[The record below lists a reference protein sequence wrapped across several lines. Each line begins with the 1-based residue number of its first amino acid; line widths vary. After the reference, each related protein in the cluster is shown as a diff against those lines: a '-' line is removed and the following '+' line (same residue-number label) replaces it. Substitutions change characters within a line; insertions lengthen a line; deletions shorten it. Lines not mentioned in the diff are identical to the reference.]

1 MRMKSRS
8 SIATFFVCFGL
19 IAAPAFSYAVGV
31 RNENIENRSL
41 NEFTGLSEG
50 WETLNSL
57 GDYLK
62 DRNPLRQYAV
72 RFDANIDRDFFSEDP
87 VFGGQENPRVLE
99 GKDKTLFLSDAID
112 NACAPHDSPENS
124 VRQLSKLAK
133 QLVAIGKKPLV
144 MVAPDKSSL
153 HADLLPFDADEKAC
167 FFDYI
172 GRLNSSL
179 SRSEIPGFVD
189 ISTLL
194 SVEIEKTREF
204 LYLKKD
210 SHWDGAGSLVAVN
223 AAIDYLS
230 PGLRKKSDVRFDGTY
245 EYTGDLTG
253 MRGLP
258 ETDFAPVYRI
268 DRGGEILLKANEVF
282 PGYESQL
289 NQRIIQTSDTLK
301 FVPGR
306 TLFLCDSYGLA
317 ALPQLTPYFEDLTIF
332 LLANFDPEVFK
343 DLVKNADTVWIMTVE
358 RGVSWRLKNEIGSD
372 TFINSLE
379 LGN

>member
-1 MRMKSRS
+1 MKMKSRFS
-8 SIATFFVCFGL
+8 KTTFFVCFGL
-19 IAAPAFSYAVGV
+19 IAAPTISYALGV

-41 NEFTGLSEG
+41 SKFTGLSDG

-62 DRNPLRQYAV
+62 DRNPLRQYAI
-72 RFDANIDRDFFSEDP
+72 RLDANIDRDFFSEDP

-99 GKDKTLFLSDAID
+99 GKENTLFLSDAID

-124 VRQLSKLAK
+124 ARQLSKLAR

-153 HADLLPFDADEKAC
+153 HADLLPFDADEKPC

-172 GRLNSSL
+172 SRLNTSL

-194 SVEIEKTREF
+194 SDEIKKTREF

-223 AAIDYLS
+223 AAIDYLR
-230 PGLRKKSDVRFDGTY
+230 PGLRKKSDVHFDGTY

-268 DRGGEILLKANEVF
+268 DRGGKIVVKTNEIF

-289 NQRIIQTSDTLK
+289 NQRIIQASDNLK

-317 ALPQLTPYFEDLTIF
+317 SLPQLTPYFEDLTVF
-332 LLANFDPEVFK
+332 LLSDFDAAKFK
-343 DLVKNADTVWIMTVE
+343 DLVENADTVWIMTVE

-379 LGN
+379 PGN

>member
-1 MRMKSRS
+1 MRKSNLFLAVVS
-8 SIATFFVCFGL
+8 LALTTSPL
-19 IAAPAFSYAVGV
+19 IAFGFGV
-31 RNENIENRSL
+31 RGGSIENRNLTDIEEIQWGYRFFS
-41 NEFTGLSEG
+41 
-50 WETLNSL
+50 SL

-72 RFDANIDRDFFSEDP
+72 RLDANIDRDFFSEDP

-99 GKDKTLFLSDAID
+99 GKDQTLFLSDAID

-124 VRQLSKLAK
+124 ARQLSKLAK

-153 HADLLPFDADEKAC
+153 HADLLPFDEDEKPC

-194 SVEIEKTREF
+194 SDEIKETREF

-210 SHWDGAGSLVAVN
+210 SHWDSAGSLVAVN
-223 AAIDYLS
+223 AAIDYLR
-230 PGLRKKSDVRFDGTY
+230 PGLRKNSDVYFDGTY

-253 MRGLP
+253 MRGLL

-282 PGYESQL
+282 PGYEPQI
-289 NQRIIQTSDTLK
+289 NQRIIQTSNTLK

-332 LLANFDPEVFK
+332 LLSNFDPEVVK

-358 RGVSWRLKNEIGSD
+358 RGVSYRLKNEIGSD
-372 TFINSLE
+372 TFISSLE
-379 LGN
+379 PRN